1 MEKDYLYLSKEF
13 LQKIS
18 NITNWMKEN
27 PQITDVNM
35 YEVSECLL
43 EFSFIEKLFNG
54 IREFQD
60 KEMCIEINNKITF
73 LMKYMLDMR
82 SKSITDFIDNMN
94 IADLFDSFV
103 KNSFD
108 GIIEH
113 DNKYKELISKEFGV
127 LFYIYNVRK
136 DNKEYQYDNTAEF
149 EMLKNI
155 SNGYKDELSEK
166 LIKAIEE
173 YYKYNDRKKEDTTK
187 YNKKICYDQ
196 IMFSSREEER
206 EYIEKKT
213 KEFDLDE
220 SLLEKT
226 NNNGIIVITEDS
238 LYAVEPVDIHQMAF
252 QKLFR
257 NIKDNDVFL
266 DISEVEDYYVY
277 EGNILI
283 RTVNRGGVIGFDP
296 YIPRE
301 INDYQIIQ
309 LERLLNRLYGI
320 HKDLEEYDEK
330 NADNIK
336 YGIDTIKKSR

>member
-1 MEKDYLYLSKEF
+1 MNGDIIMEKDYLYLSKEF

-60 KEMCIEINNKITF
+60 KEMCIEINNNITF

-82 SKSITDFIDNMN
+82 SKSITDFIDNMD

-108 GIIEH
+108 GIIKH

-149 EMLKNI
+149 ET
-155 SNGYKDELSEK
+155 EP
-166 LIKAIEE
+166 
-173 YYKYNDRKKEDTTK
+173 T
-187 YNKKICYDQ
+187 
-196 IMFSSREEER
+196 
-206 EYIEKKT
+206 
-213 KEFDLDE
+213 LD
-220 SLLEKT
+220 
-226 NNNGIIVITEDS
+226 GIIIMHIILS
-238 LYAVEPVDIHQMAF
+238 
-252 QKLFR
+252 KLFLHY
-257 NIKDNDVFL
+257 FL
-266 DISEVEDYYVY
+266 HIII
-277 EGNILI
+277 ILLI
-283 RTVNRGGVIGFDP
+283 
-296 YIPRE
+296 
-301 INDYQIIQ
+301 
-309 LERLLNRLYGI
+309 
-320 HKDLEEYDEK
+320 
-330 NADNIK
+330 
-336 YGIDTIKKSR
+336 